1 MTETRTH
8 PAVDWQD
15 PRGQSEASRQ
25 ALEVHRAAPE
35 TAAITH
41 GAYLSQGAYMVCA
54 KCCLREGCE
63 HFRDGQRCRIEEEY
77 AADRHTQIA
86 EALQADGADL
96 GLHSALISMAI
107 LAELRLARA
116 MRYLAMAGELLPG
129 MPDFAEYQPLAK
141 EIPRLMG
148 EIRSALT
155 ALNLT
160 PAAMARLAVQKP
172 QMPELARAILSL
184 DAGEEGEGDVE
195 PD

>member
-1 MTETRTH
+1 MSETRTH

-15 PRGQSEASRQ
+15 PRGQSEKSQQ

-41 GAYLSQGAYMVCA
+41 GIYVSQGSYMVCE

-116 MRYLAMAGELLPG
+116 MRYLAVTGEVLPG
-129 MPDFAEYQPLAK
+129 VQKGFAELQPLAR
-141 EIPRLMG
+141 EIPRLMA

-160 PAAMARLAVQKP
+160 PAARARLAVQKP
-172 QMPELARAILSL
+172 QMPELARAILAL
-184 DAGEEGEGDVE
+184 DAGEEGNGEE
-195 PD
+195 T